1 MAVGLPEQKV
11 IPLTMSSGGSTLT
24 EEREGG
30 GSVFCRRRS
39 KCLWGEP
46 EELDV
51 IVLPWAKYPEKV
63 IYSTSSL

>member
-11 IPLTMSSGGSTLT
+11 IPLTMSSGGSTL
-24 EEREGG
+24 RVHFLQKKKQMPLGD
-30 GSVFCRRRS
+30 
-39 KCLWGEP
+39 P